1 MTANLCRRQLGHGD
15 LKDRT
20 KPTSVRRLW
29 EMQLFKTRRG
39 ETFKPV
45 AVAAGNYHTLVLVER
60 GSGLQGAHGPWQQV
74 VSCVGSRS
82 HADDHVQLAT
92 PWSALVFLVAL
103 TMPALP
109 ALRLGR

>member
-1 MTANLCRRQLGHGD
+1 MTSGEPLRDAAKRLAYHAHEDCRVTCNMCRRQLGHGD

-45 AVAAGNYHTLVLVER
+45 AVAAGHFHTLVLVER
-60 GSGLQGAHGPWQQV
+60 GSTLQGAHGPWQQV
-74 VSCVGSRS
+74 V
-82 HADDHVQLAT
+82 L
-92 PWSALVFLVAL
+92 
-103 TMPALP
+103 
-109 ALRLGR
+109 